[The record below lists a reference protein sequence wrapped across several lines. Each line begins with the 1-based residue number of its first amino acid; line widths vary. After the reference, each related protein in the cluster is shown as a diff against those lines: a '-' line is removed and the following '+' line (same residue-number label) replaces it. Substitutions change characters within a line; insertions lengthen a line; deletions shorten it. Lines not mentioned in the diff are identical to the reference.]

1 MQEGKKLVKEYIFVC
16 IGTNKI
22 LTDSFGP
29 RVGEKLE
36 NKLKKYSN
44 IKIYGT
50 MKFPI
55 HLKNAPILCQH
66 LKKYSKNKIILID
79 SAFGRQEHIGKSFV
93 TLGGTKIGNAYGNGF
108 YFPASLNIKTVI
120 GTKSYLPSW
129 NIEKIDIL
137 AEKVADHI
145 GNYKFNY

>member
-55 HLKNAPILCQH
+55 H
-66 LKKYSKNKIILID
+66 
-79 SAFGRQEHIGKSFV
+79 
-93 TLGGTKIGNAYGNGF
+93 
-108 YFPASLNIKTVI
+108 
-120 GTKSYLPSW
+120 
-129 NIEKIDIL
+129 
-137 AEKVADHI
+137 
-145 GNYKFNY
+145 